1 VQSKFQSYSG
11 LSTEPAVSTGHRSTR
26 VNDIAI
32 QWVFPGSAITR
43 LTKEPKVLGR
53 DSANDTP
60 LIGRETSRRHA
71 EVWMDGP
78 LPMIRDLESRN
89 GVFVNKSKVQQSALK
104 FQDVVRLGEWLGI
117 VVPYD
122 PEGDTS
128 FRSIASGWYGGAQ
141 LAHAVEPA
149 QRVATTDIPV
159 TIQGET
165 GTGKEGLARAIH
177 EWSRRPGNF
186 VGVNCATIQPELAES
201 ALFGHRKGA
210 FTGADRAAVGYFRAA
225 DCGTLLLDEVVDLPF
240 TVQAKLLRVLEEGEV
255 VPIGETEPVKVD
267 VRVIAA
273 TQEPL
278 DQAVSERRF
287 RADLMARLDGLTVI
301 LPPLRERK
309 EDIAPLF
316 LTVLREKNGG
326 QSPNMDHKL
335 VEQILFYDWPLNV
348 RELAHL
354 ARRLLALH
362 GQETILKRSFLP
374 LRMLEQNQINEEP
387 NQKVARSATQDEEAF
402 ENLVSALRANGGN
415 VTRAAAALGISRAR
429 AYRLLDA
436 RPEFEVANIRQDG
449 GPR

>member
-1 VQSKFQSYSG
+1 MQSKFQSYSG

-165 GTGKEGLARAIH
+165 GTGKECLARAIH

-201 ALFGHRKGA
+201 ALFGHR
-210 FTGADRAAVGYFRAA
+210 
-225 DCGTLLLDEVVDLPF
+225 
-240 TVQAKLLRVLEEGEV
+240 
-255 VPIGETEPVKVD
+255 
-267 VRVIAA
+267 
-273 TQEPL
+273 
-278 DQAVSERRF
+278 
-287 RADLMARLDGLTVI
+287 
-301 LPPLRERK
+301 
-309 EDIAPLF
+309 
-316 LTVLREKNGG
+316 
-326 QSPNMDHKL
+326 
-335 VEQILFYDWPLNV
+335 
-348 RELAHL
+348 
-354 ARRLLALH
+354 
-362 GQETILKRSFLP
+362 
-374 LRMLEQNQINEEP
+374 
-387 NQKVARSATQDEEAF
+387 
-402 ENLVSALRANGGN
+402 
-415 VTRAAAALGISRAR
+415 
-429 AYRLLDA
+429 
-436 RPEFEVANIRQDG
+436 
-449 GPR
+449 